1 MAPTEEQK
9 KLMEENKRKALEKRA
24 LANLARQG
32 ATSGPSNSV
41 PIQSNHVIR
50 PSFQSPNPRSATP
63 SYNNNNDISNVRP
76 SYSKPQFTSPAA
88 GFYGKNKTPS
98 GPNQNRAVA
107 SFQLITRNKFTVEAP
122 FDNEMID
129 IFKKCPGAAYNPT
142 NRKWTFPLA
151 GNKKKIKLLNFYKK
165 CYYIIFETEHSKML
179 GLLNPLMTK
188 YQFQPLPNYVLDV
201 FK

>member
-24 LANLARQG
+24 LANFARQG

-41 PIQSNHVIR
+41 PVQSNHVIR
-50 PSFQSPNPRSATP
+50 PSFQSPNPRPATP
-63 SYNNNNDISNVRP
+63 SYNNNNVRP

-98 GPNQNRAVA
+98 GTNQNRAVA

-142 NRKWTFPLA
+142 NRTWTFPLA
-151 GNKKKIKLLNFYKK
+151 GNKKKFQVIKFVQR
-165 CYYIIFETEHSKML
+165 ML
-179 GLLNPLMTK
+179 
-188 YQFQPLPNYVLDV
+188 
-201 FK
+201 